1 MEPTSSIQSGEPWR
15 VRVQTWTEVFASP
28 ERRIE
33 LVAGM
38 TLLLLLLYS
47 EPVWY
52 LEVGVYG
59 LSISALLHRPLL
71 RKPWF
76 WLLLALFLAAGH
88 ARIWFQVDNHKYLI
102 TYWCL
107 AFGLSMAAAD
117 PLRALRT
124 NARLLIGLAFLFAVV
139 AKLLSPDYMSG
150 DFFDSLLVMDNRFS
164 TVTSFLGGIPAQ
176 DLQLGRL
183 LRTDL
188 LIFGDLTVPIDVVD
202 SPRLQLMTQVLTWW
216 TLFIEAIVAVLFLWP
231 QDRGPSR
238 WRDLALVLFILTT
251 YPVAPVIGFAWV
263 LAAMGTAQ
271 STTPRAGFGPVL
283 YVAAYIFTMLISYVP
298 LAGLLS
304 S

>member
-1 MEPTSSIQSGEPWR
+1 MEPTALPRYVEPWR
-15 VRVQTWTEVFASP
+15 VRVRVWMEAFTAP

-71 RKPWF
+71 RRPWF
-76 WLLLALFLAAGH
+76 WLLLAFFLALGH

-107 AFGLSMAAAD
+107 AFGLSMRAAE

-124 NARLLIGLAFLFAVV
+124 NARLLIGLAFLFAVI
-139 AKLLSPDYMSG
+139 AKLLSPDYMNG
-150 DFFDSLLVMDNRFS
+150 DFFDSLLVMDERFS
-164 TVTSFLGGIPAQ
+164 HVTSFLGGIPAQ

-188 LIFGDLTVPIDVVD
+188 LVFGDLKAPIEVAD
-202 SPRLQLMTQVLTWW
+202 SPRLQLMVQVMTWW
-216 TLFIEAIVAVLFLWP
+216 TLFIEVAVAVSFLWP
-231 QDRGPSR
+231 RDRGPSR
-238 WRDLALVLFILTT
+238 WRDLALVVFILTT

-263 LAAMGTAQ
+263 LATMGVAQ
-271 STTPRAGFGPVL
+271 STAVRAEFGPVL
-283 YVAAYIFTMLISYVP
+283 YVGAYIFTMLVSYVP
-298 LAGLLS
+298 FARFLAT
-304 S
+304 